1 MRPSEGSQ
9 IVRFPPK
16 ITQKINPCILPACAY
31 VRRLPERRVCGRS
44 LGLRNEK
51 STNNLT
57 FNLRCQP
64 QRLVR

>member
-9 IVRFPPK
+9 ILRFPP
-16 ITQKINPCILPACAY
+16 KINPCILPGGAY
-31 VRRLPERRVCGRS
+31 LRRLPERRVCGRS

-51 STNNLT
+51 LTNNLT